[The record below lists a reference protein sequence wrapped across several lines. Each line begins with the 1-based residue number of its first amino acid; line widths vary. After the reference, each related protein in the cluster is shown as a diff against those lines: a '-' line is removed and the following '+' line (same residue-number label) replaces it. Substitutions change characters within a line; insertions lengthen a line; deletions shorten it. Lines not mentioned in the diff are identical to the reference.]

1 MSAVF
6 DLLRLSTV
14 SLDVAAAHRGTAQGI
29 AQRQQRRLAQLLDVA
44 LRESRLYQELL
55 PRAAAPAR
63 RCSNCP
69 WSRAASSWS
78 ALTTG

>member
-14 SLDVAAAHRGTAQGI
+14 SLDVAAAHRGAAQGI

-44 LRESRLYQELL
+44 LRDSRL
-55 PRAAAPAR
+55 
-63 RCSNCP
+63 
-69 WSRAASSWS
+69 
-78 ALTTG
+78 